1 MNLMTQHE
9 AANITNLELA
19 MPLINV
25 KATNVVP
32 LLRPTDHYRG
42 RRDER
47 GLSLEVQEYIIKWAK
62 PVYRSGMINLSLR
75 WKDLPESEC
84 HSKMAQRAIGWI
96 VVQSHDG
103 ALVTTYWRQDAVG
116 YLKRKP
122 RNSLKHGQLA
132 KRDERRRQEQEATYQ
147 VKKNNRKHNRK
158 ARIESLI
165 PFSPSA
171 A

>member
-1 MNLMTQHE
+1 MNLMNQHV
-9 AANITNLELA
+9 ATSITNLELV
-19 MPLINV
+19 MPSINA

-32 LLRPTDHYRG
+32 ILRPTDHYQARK
-42 RRDER
+42 DER
-47 GLSLEVQEYIIKWAK
+47 GLSLEVQEYIIKWAT
-62 PVYRSGMINLSLR
+62 PIYRSGLINLTLR
-75 WKDLPESEC
+75 WKDLPESER
-84 HSKMAQRAIGWI
+84 HSKMAVRAMGWI

-122 RNSLKHGQLA
+122 RNSLKRGQLV
-132 KRDERRRQEQEATYQ
+132 KRDERRRQEQEVEYQ
-147 VKKNNRKHNRK
+147 AKKNNRKHNHR
-158 ARIESLI
+158 ARVERLI

>member
-1 MNLMTQHE
+1 MNPMPQHE
-9 AANITNLELA
+9 AANLTSLDLVTSFVAFE
-19 MPLINV
+19 
-25 KATNVVP
+25 ATNVVP
-32 LLRPTDHYRG
+32 LLRPTRHYQG

-47 GLSLEVQEYIIKWAK
+47 GLSQEIQEYILQWAK
-62 PVYRSGMINLSLR
+62 PVYRSGLINLTIR
-75 WKDLPESEC
+75 RKDLPESER
-84 HSKMAQRAIGWI
+84 HSKMALRAMGWI

-122 RNSLKHGQLA
+122 RNSLKGGQLA
-132 KRDERRRQEQEATYQ
+132 KRDERRRQEQEVEYQ
-147 VKKNNRKHNRK
+147 AKKNHRKHNHR
-158 ARIESLI
+158 ARIERLI